1 MKIAIVSG
9 DDVAGDDTARFAA
22 ALAAQHHD
30 VTAYVRLQDQHRQ
43 AESGHRVVPIPV
55 GPAVVRSA
63 ADVLPFVGE
72 WAAAL
77 EDPWSSDEPDIVH
90 AHGWLGGLAAQL
102 AARRH
107 KRPTVQTF
115 RRLAS
120 ASRTPVAG
128 RPGKGMERRRIEPL
142 LARNAAWATVEST
155 ADVEPLA
162 RLRHGRARVS
172 VLVGAVDVE
181 QYHPVGPA
189 ADRGHC
195 HRILCM
201 APNPLPG
208 NGFDITVRALP
219 RVPGAELVVAET
231 DPNNRRHSEARTVLK
246 RLAVELDVDD
256 RVRLLGAVGGDDLPA
271 LVRSADLV
279 ACTPRRPPHPAA
291 ALRAMACGVAV
302 VALPE
307 GVLTDI
313 VIDDVTGLVL
323 STHSLGE
330 LSAALRS
337 LLSQDFRR
345 NGMGAAGRSRALSRF
360 TWDRVAQD
368 ALSIY
373 RQLQSHQLS
382 ASPLQP
388 AGVR

>member
-1 MKIAIVSG
+1 MKIAIVTG

-155 ADVEPLA
+155 ADVE
-162 RLRHGRARVS
+162 
-172 VLVGAVDVE
+172 

-195 HRILCM
+195 PRILCM

-208 NGFDITVRALP
+208 NGFDIAVRALP

-360 TWDRVAQD
+360 MWDRVAQD

-388 AGVR
+388 AGVL